1 MADHMFKHPRVFKGK
16 KVGKVTKKEYS
27 RAFIKFV
34 TFGAA
39 VFFNFMIFERERL
52 QKTNLVLFRAFSIL
66 SLLAVSGACT
76 VAGET
81 NLSGEDL
88 NPTQD
93 FEIIDIGEEDQI
105 APGDIPTGE
114 PSPCPGLDSMLT
126 QIYQSPEPLIQAQQ
140 LQIRTE
146 GDKIQVLLILEGGE
160 TSFLEEFSV
169 EISKQSGNQVQAFV
183 PIEQLCA
190 LADSERVLVVRTITQ
205 IIGD

>member
-1 MADHMFKHPRVFKGK
+1 MVNHMYKHPRVSKKK
-16 KVGKVTKKEYS
+16 KVGKVAKKEYS
-27 RAFIKFV
+27 RAFIKSV

-39 VFFNFMIFERERL
+39 VFFNFILFERERL

-66 SLLAVSGACT
+66 SLMAVAGACT

-81 NLSGEDL
+81 NSSGEDL

-93 FEIIDIGEEDQI
+93 YEIIDIGEDDQI
-105 APGDIPTGE
+105 APGEIPIRE

-126 QIYQSPEPLIQAQQ
+126 QIYRSAEPLIQAQQ

-146 GDKIQVLLILEGGE
+146 GDKIQVLLILKGGE

-183 PIEQLCA
+183 PVEQLCA
-190 LADSERVLVVRTITQ
+190 LADSEGVLAVRTITQ

>member
-1 MADHMFKHPRVFKGK
+1 M
-16 KVGKVTKKEYS
+16 
-27 RAFIKFV
+27 
-34 TFGAA
+34 
-39 VFFNFMIFERERL
+39 
-52 QKTNLVLFRAFSIL
+52 
-66 SLLAVSGACT
+66 
-76 VAGET
+76 AGET

-190 LADSERVLVVRTITQ
+190 LADSERVLAVRTITQ